1 MRWSI
6 STTSVPAA
14 FFRRKNLANT
24 KIPSSP
30 TVKLFCGR
38 AAHGINRRNN
48 VVDNFKLCALTEDC
62 SVRRNCYRFMC
73 NKRQSRRLPVSCQTK
88 FLIVQ
93 DTQCS
98 ADVDD
103 SILRFTH
110 EVICKDGVL
119 YFGYSGIIIV
129 LLVSGIAT
137 VLCVV
142 VGQIYIRFASRQA
155 QQYAVLE
162 KIIFTRQQDQLQEE
176 DPALEGLKKDML
188 AKRTR
193 NERRWFYYSK
203 HDKIIGPL
211 REEDMR
217 LRKTALLFDMK
228 KTLMRVNYS
237 NWRVLVDFYNDPEKE
252 AFEPWTRPMIQ
263 MEEKELMVDITD
275 AKLEDLNPEQTEGNA
290 ENFETPPLVLN
301 DLEAGF
307 G

>member
-1 MRWSI
+1 MR
-6 STTSVPAA
+6 
-14 FFRRKNLANT
+14 
-24 KIPSSP
+24 
-30 TVKLFCGR
+30 LF
-38 AAHGINRRNN
+38 A
-48 VVDNFKLCALTEDC
+48 
-62 SVRRNCYRFMC
+62 S
-73 NKRQSRRLPVSCQTK
+73 
-88 FLIVQ
+88 
-93 DTQCS
+93 
-98 ADVDD
+98 
-103 SILRFTH
+103 
-110 EVICKDGVL
+110 
-119 YFGYSGIIIV
+119 
-129 LLVSGIAT
+129 
-137 VLCVV
+137 
-142 VGQIYIRFASRQA
+142 QIYIRFASRQA